1 MSEETKFTEEELKQ
15 IKEIQDSYFEV
26 QNKYGQSA
34 LAKLRLEEQF
44 NTINKAEQD
53 LAKNFEEIQSKER
66 EFLKQITEK
75 YGEGTLNPDTG
86 VFTQNKSE

>member
-1 MSEETKFTEEELKQ
+1 MSETKFTEEELKQ